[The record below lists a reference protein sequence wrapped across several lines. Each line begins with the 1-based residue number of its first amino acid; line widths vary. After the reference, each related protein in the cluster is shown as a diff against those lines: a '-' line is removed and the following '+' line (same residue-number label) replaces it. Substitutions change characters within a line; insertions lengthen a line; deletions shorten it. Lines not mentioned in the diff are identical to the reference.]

1 MAEILVSPGVLA
13 NENDQSFVTQQP
25 VTLGAALIGPTVK
38 GPVEDPVLVTTFSDY
53 SSRFGTTLQSGSGT
67 YTPLTTLTAQNYF
80 ANGGTSLVV
89 ARTVP
94 SASLW
99 TFATASVVNSLSS
112 TVLTTTDAL
121 LTSVD
126 AGFNITGSPLSEV
139 GIPAGNITTSGAGS
153 GIALSIQLADSQSL
167 STVTVTTQGSGYQ
180 PGDTITIP
188 SSSAGAVPGNVTA
201 ALGGVDMTFTLATG
215 DFNYTTTAFTLES
228 LDKGVEFNNS
238 GSLLANDALGSGSM
252 DNIRYEVATAST
264 SSGLFSLVIRR
275 GDDTEVNK
283 VVLETFPNLSLDET
297 QPNYIS
303 AVIGD
308 QTRNYNSTENYI
320 EISGS
325 HPNNSR
331 YVRIKSVATPTYNFF
346 DNAGNARS
354 QYTSSIPV
362 VGSGSYGGVFDG
374 AVGSNFQNQADLG
387 ANNYYNAINSTNTQ
401 GLVGKD
407 YDNMI
412 SLLANQDDFSFNAIA
427 TPGIYYDD
435 YSSQVTTII
444 NNTQVRGDNLYI
456 LDLVAWGSTINN
468 VVTEAGNLN
477 SSYAAAYWPW
487 VRIRDAF
494 ANKNVWVPASTMIP
508 GVYAYNDSVS
518 EPWFAPAGINR
529 GGLATVI
536 AAERKVSSTNRDTLY
551 EANINPIATF
561 PGTGVVVYGQKT
573 LQRRA
578 SALDRVNV
586 RRLLIALKSYI
597 SQIALGLVFDQNTI
611 ATRNNFLAAVNP
623 YLESVQQRQGL
634 YAFKVVMDSSN
645 NTPDVID
652 RNQLIGQIYL
662 QPTKTAEFIY
672 LDFNILPTGATF
684 PS

>member
-38 GPVEDPVLVTTFSDY
+38 GPVEDPILVTTFSDY
-53 SSRFGTTLQSGSGT
+53 TSRFGTSLQSGSGT
-67 YTPLTTLTAQNYF
+67 YTPLTTLAAQNYF
-80 ANGGTSLVV
+80 ANGGTSLTV
-89 ARTVP
+89 ARAVP

-99 TFATASVVNSLSS
+99 TFATASVGTYISHSFNGGA
-112 TVLTTTDAL
+112 VLTS
-121 LTSVD
+121 SVVNPGET
-126 AGFNITGSPLSEV
+126 GFGS
-139 GIPAGNITTSGAGS
+139 
-153 GIALSIQLADSQSL
+153 IAYYTAS
-167 STVTVTTQGSGYQ
+167 VT
-180 PGDTITIP
+180 I
-188 SSSAGAVPGNVTA
+188 
-201 ALGGVDMTFTLATG
+201 
-215 DFNYTTTAFTLES
+215 ES
-228 LDKGVEFNNS
+228 LDKGIEFNNS
-238 GSLLANDALGSGSM
+238 GSLLANDALSTGSV
-252 DNIRYEVATAST
+252 DNIRWEVATNNT

-275 GDDTEVNK
+275 GDDTDVNK

-308 QTRNYNSTENYI
+308 QTRNYNATENYI

-331 YVRIKSVATPTYNFF
+331 YIRIKTVNRPTYNFL
-346 DNAGNARS
+346 DNAGNARP
-354 QYTSSIPV
+354 QFTQSIPSLR
-362 VGSGSYGGVFDG
+362 SGSYAGAFAGGI
-374 AVGSNFQNQADLG
+374 GSNFQNQGIAAVG
-387 ANNYYNAINSTNTQ
+387 ATNYYDAINASNTQ

-407 YDNMI
+407 YNNMI

-444 NNTQVRGDNLYI
+444 NNTQVRGDNLFI
-456 LDLVAWGSTINN
+456 LDLVAWGSTITNA
-468 VVTEAGNLN
+468 VTQATNLN
-477 SSYAAAYWPW
+477 TSYAATYWPW

-536 AAERKVSSTNRDTLY
+536 TAERKVSSTNRDTLY
-551 EANINPIATF
+551 EGNINPIATF

>member
-1 MAEILVSPGVLA
+1 
-13 NENDQSFVTQQP
+13 
-25 VTLGAALIGPTVK
+25 
-38 GPVEDPVLVTTFSDY
+38 
-53 SSRFGTTLQSGSGT
+53 
-67 YTPLTTLTAQNYF
+67 
-80 ANGGTSLVV
+80 
-89 ARTVP
+89 
-94 SASLW
+94 
-99 TFATASVVNSLSS
+99 
-112 TVLTTTDAL
+112 
-121 LTSVD
+121 
-126 AGFNITGSPLSEV
+126 
-139 GIPAGNITTSGAGS
+139 
-153 GIALSIQLADSQSL
+153 
-167 STVTVTTQGSGYQ
+167 
-180 PGDTITIP
+180 
-188 SSSAGAVPGNVTA
+188 
-201 ALGGVDMTFTLATG
+201 
-215 DFNYTTTAFTLES
+215 
-228 LDKGVEFNNS
+228 
-238 GSLLANDALGSGSM
+238 
-252 DNIRYEVATAST
+252 
-264 SSGLFSLVIRR
+264 
-275 GDDTEVNK
+275 
-283 VVLETFPNLSLDET
+283 
-297 QPNYIS
+297 
-303 AVIGD
+303 
-308 QTRNYNSTENYI
+308 
-320 EISGS
+320 
-325 HPNNSR
+325 
-331 YVRIKSVATPTYNFF
+331 
-346 DNAGNARS
+346 
-354 QYTSSIPV
+354 
-362 VGSGSYGGVFDG
+362 
-374 AVGSNFQNQADLG
+374 
-387 ANNYYNAINSTNTQ
+387 
-401 GLVGKD
+401 
-407 YDNMI
+407 MI

-444 NNTQVRGDNLYI
+444 NNTQVRGDNLFI

-494 ANKNVWVPASTMIP
+494 ANKNVWVPASTMIG